1 MKRQGYQST
10 RLSQS
15 AALVGCALLIA
26 CVAFLLFPRV
36 FALHVQRSQDD
47 GAATLRIVS
56 EALDQSLAR
65 FSPLPS
71 LIASDPSVIALL
83 RDNAPSGVVPFMNE
97 KLRNLQNTLGTAEIY
112 IIDTDGLTIAASN
125 YREPTSFVGRN
136 FAFRPYF
143 DDALA
148 GQTAMFHALGVTTFE
163 RGFYFAAPVLDGIEV
178 IGVLT
183 VKVQVN
189 AIEATWAEAPFE
201 IIVADPLGI
210 AFLSSQPD
218 YRMRALTPLAAPNLR
233 EIAQTRQ
240 FPLQAVTP
248 IPFSADVLGEGAVQV
263 TLGDGTDA
271 LAFLSQSQSLN
282 LPGWHAIVLSPLEP
296 VRAQTI
302 QTIVLLC
309 LAIAVVALSALIV
322 IQRRLRALEERRAEQ
337 TQRDTLEAL
346 VRDRTAALG
355 AANQSLEREIEERRT
370 TEDILRRTQ
379 KDLIQ
384 AGKLAAL
391 GQMSAALSHEIN
403 QPLAAVKSYAD
414 NAAAYL
420 QRGRLEEVGTNVARI
435 SDMTDRVA
443 AISKHLRNFARQP
456 GETLSAVPVADVI
469 EDAIAVIEPRAR
481 QARAT
486 IHFAPADRQL
496 AVMAGRLR
504 LQQVLVNI
512 LSNAIDA
519 AEGAMK
525 RDVLVSI
532 EEHDETVALN
542 IRDYGAGLDT
552 AQMEQVFDA
561 FYTTKP
567 PGAGLGL
574 GLSISY
580 NIIEDFGG
588 KLSAVN
594 HPDGGAQF
602 TITLNRATLAAM
614 IAE

>member
-1 MKRQGYQST
+1 MQGT
-10 RLSQS
+10 ALLGF
-15 AALVGCALLIA
+15 ALVIA
-26 CVAFLLFPRV
+26 CVAFVLFPRV
-36 FALHVQRSQDD
+36 FAFHVQRSQDD
-47 GAATLRIVS
+47 GAATLRLVS
-56 EALDQSLAR
+56 EAMDQSVAR

-83 RDNAPSGVVPFMNE
+83 EENAPSGVVPFMNE
-97 KLRNLQNTLGTAEIY
+97 KLRNLQSQLGTDEIY
-112 IIDTDGLTIAASN
+112 IMDADGLTIAASN

-136 FAFRPYF
+136 FVFRPYF
-143 DDALA
+143 EDAMS
-148 GQTAMFHALGVTTFE
+148 GQVAMFHALGITTRE
-163 RGFYFAAPVLDGIEV
+163 RGFYFAAPVLDGIE
-178 IGVLT
+178 ILGVLV

-189 AIEATWAEAPFE
+189 AIEATWADAPFE
-201 IIVADPLGI
+201 IIVADPLGV
-210 AFLSSQPD
+210 AFLSSRPA
-218 YRMRALTPLAAPNLR
+218 YKMRALAPLSGPLLQ
-233 EIAQTRQ
+233 EIARTQQ
-240 FPLQAVTP
+240 FPVEAVTP

-263 TLGDGTDA
+263 TLGDDQDA
-271 LAFLSQSQSLN
+271 LEFLSQSQPLN

-296 VRAQTI
+296 VRAQTV

-309 LAIAVVALSALIV
+309 LAIAVVALSALIL
-322 IQRRLRALEERRAEQ
+322 IQRRLRANERRRAEQ

-379 KDLIQ
+379 KDLVQ

-443 AISKHLRNFARQP
+443 SISKHLRNFARQP
-456 GETLSAVPVADVI
+456 GETLSAVPVLDVI

-481 QARAT
+481 QAGAT
-486 IHFAPADRQL
+486 IRFDPPDRQL

-504 LQQVLVNI
+504 LQQVVVNI
-512 LSNAIDA
+512 VSNAIDA
-519 AEGAMK
+519 TEEAAR
-525 RDVLVSI
+525 RDVIVTV
-532 EEHDETVALN
+532 EEGSTHVALN
-542 IRDYGAGLDT
+542 IRDHGTGLDT
-552 AQMEQVFDA
+552 ANMEQVFDA

-580 NIIEDFGG
+580 NIVEDFGG

-594 HPDGGAQF
+594 HPDGGALF
-602 TITLNRATLAAM
+602 TITLNRAEMVAM